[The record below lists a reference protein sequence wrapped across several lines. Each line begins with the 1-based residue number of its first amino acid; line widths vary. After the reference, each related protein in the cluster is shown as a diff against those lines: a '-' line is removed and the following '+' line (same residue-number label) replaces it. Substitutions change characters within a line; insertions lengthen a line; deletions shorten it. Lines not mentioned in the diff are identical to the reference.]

1 MINLQEQFSSHRKI
15 AEQTADSRTN
25 SNTKSQYDS
34 SIKKILNYC
43 KLHDSY
49 RANDI
54 QLNLPVSKELIQAFL
69 GSIIKFKKDGVTP
82 NTIHT
87 ANGYINALK
96 FEYVSKNLKMDKALS
111 DCLEE
116 FIKGYKRE
124 TAKQKE
130 DHPEKLLSGKKP
142 FTFDTYRKIASFT
155 LNDICSEE
163 KQMTF
168 THSYVIFCWNLM
180 ARSATASTLNYCNM
194 TWENDSLAVSYSR
207 VKNDQEGSTEIAKH
221 TRHIFAN
228 PWDPIIC
235 PTLAL
240 AIRLVCCT
248 LPDNMSMFDILSDED
263 GSRKFSDWLK
273 RSLGHLTEVEQ
284 MDFGVHSLRKGIAS
298 HLAGNDY
305 KNII

>member
-43 KLHDSY
+43 KLHDSN

-69 GSIIKFKKDGVTP
+69 GSIKFKKDGVTP

-116 FIKGYKRE
+116 FIKG
-124 TAKQKE
+124 
-130 DHPEKLLSGKKP
+130 
-142 FTFDTYRKIASFT
+142 
-155 LNDICSEE
+155 
-163 KQMTF
+163 
-168 THSYVIFCWNLM
+168 
-180 ARSATASTLNYCNM
+180 
-194 TWENDSLAVSYSR
+194 
-207 VKNDQEGSTEIAKH
+207 
-221 TRHIFAN
+221 
-228 PWDPIIC
+228 
-235 PTLAL
+235 
-240 AIRLVCCT
+240 
-248 LPDNMSMFDILSDED
+248 
-263 GSRKFSDWLK
+263 
-273 RSLGHLTEVEQ
+273 
-284 MDFGVHSLRKGIAS
+284 
-298 HLAGNDY
+298 
-305 KNII
+305 